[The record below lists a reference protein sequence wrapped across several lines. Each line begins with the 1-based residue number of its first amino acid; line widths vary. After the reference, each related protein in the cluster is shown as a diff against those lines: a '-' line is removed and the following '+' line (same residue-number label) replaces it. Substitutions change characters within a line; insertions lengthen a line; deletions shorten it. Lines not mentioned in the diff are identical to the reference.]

1 MQPFIKWI
9 ISILPFLIIG
19 GLLYS
24 ALFVKPNI
32 VASSVRPPAIARG
45 DYLYGIALPK
55 PNVMWAAGS
64 NGKVWRSADSG
75 LSWAIQ
81 ATPTDENLQDVAAW
95 DEMRAVAVGN
105 QGVTIRTDDGGK
117 IWREIHVPRSNI
129 ANKLMR
135 VKIFE
140 DESAWAVGE
149 GGVVVCSADR
159 GVTWVRKGREEDV
172 AWNDVF
178 VSGQK
183 VWLVGEFGR
192 ISSSSDGGETW
203 KPSNS
208 PVKTSLMAIAFR
220 DKTNGVAVGLDGVV
234 LVTRDGGSKWIEQP
248 KVTREHLFDVI
259 WDGSQWAAVGDK
271 GVLVSGDGS
280 GSWKLSQV
288 ARNQR
293 AWHTKIVSTEE
304 GYVVTG
310 ATLVTIDKSVA
321 GTIHH

>member
-1 MQPFIKWI
+1 MKLMQPFIKWI

-117 IWREIHVPRSNI
+117 
-129 ANKLMR
+129 
-135 VKIFE
+135 
-140 DESAWAVGE
+140 
-149 GGVVVCSADR
+149 
-159 GVTWVRKGREEDV
+159 
-172 AWNDVF
+172 
-178 VSGQK
+178 
-183 VWLVGEFGR
+183 
-192 ISSSSDGGETW
+192 
-203 KPSNS
+203 
-208 PVKTSLMAIAFR
+208 
-220 DKTNGVAVGLDGVV
+220 
-234 LVTRDGGSKWIEQP
+234 
-248 KVTREHLFDVI
+248 
-259 WDGSQWAAVGDK
+259 
-271 GVLVSGDGS
+271 
-280 GSWKLSQV
+280 
-288 ARNQR
+288 
-293 AWHTKIVSTEE
+293 
-304 GYVVTG
+304 
-310 ATLVTIDKSVA
+310 
-321 GTIHH
+321 